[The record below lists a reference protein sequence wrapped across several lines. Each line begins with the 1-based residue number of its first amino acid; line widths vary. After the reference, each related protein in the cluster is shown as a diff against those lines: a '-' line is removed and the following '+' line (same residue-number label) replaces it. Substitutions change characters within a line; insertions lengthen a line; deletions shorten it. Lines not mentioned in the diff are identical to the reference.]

1 MSTWAELEHRY
12 FLQTGHRRLGVTI
25 VRGMGTR
32 VWDDVGRE
40 YLDFVAG
47 WAVLNLGHCHPVV
60 VDALR
65 RQAETLLLAT
75 NDAYTVPQVQLAE
88 ILLQN
93 SPFERAY
100 FQNSGTEAVEVA
112 IKLARKYG
120 KLHLHGAHEFIC
132 ADHAFHGRTLGA
144 LAATGKREYQ
154 EPFEPLPPGFV
165 HVPFNDFQ
173 ALKAATTDKT
183 CAVLL
188 EPVQAEG
195 GVYVADES
203 YMRSVRSW
211 CDQRGLLLI
220 LDEVQTGMGRT
231 GKLFAFQ
238 HYGIEPDILTLGKGL
253 GGGVPISAILAKE
266 RAAVFGPG
274 DHGTTFGGN
283 PLMCSVALATVRWI
297 LEHDLPD
304 QAARMGDY
312 FMQRLH
318 GLKTKHRCVREVR
331 GKGLLLA
338 IEFDQ
343 DLALD
348 MVQTCVANGLL
359 TNPVRP
365 NALRLM
371 PPLIVTAEE
380 IDQAVEVLDR
390 SLSLVLAARTASAA

>member
-1 MSTWAELEHRY
+1 MNKWAEIEQRS
-12 FLQTGHRRLGVTI
+12 FLQTGHRRLGMTI
-25 VRGMGTR
+25 VRGQGIR
-32 VWDDVGRE
+32 VWDDAGRE

-47 WAVLNLGHCHPVV
+47 WAVLSLGHCHPVM

-65 RQAETLLLAT
+65 KQADTLLLAT
-75 NDAYTVPQVQLAE
+75 NDVYTVPQLQLAE
-88 ILLQN
+88 LLLNN
-93 SPFERAY
+93 SPFDRAY

-120 KLHLHGAHEFIC
+120 KLNLQGAYEFIC

-165 HVPFNDFQ
+165 HVPFNDVE
-173 ALKAATTDKT
+173 ALKAATTEKT

-188 EPVQAEG
+188 EPVQGEG
-195 GVYVADES
+195 GVYVADEA
-203 YMRSVRSW
+203 YLRAVRTW
-211 CDQRGLLLI
+211 CDQRGILLI

-238 HYGIEPDILTLGKGL
+238 HYGIEPDIMTLGKGL
-253 GGGVPISAILAKE
+253 GGGVPVSAVLTKSK
-266 RAAVFGPG
+266 AAVFGSG

-283 PLMCSVALATVRWI
+283 PLMCSVALATAQWM
-297 LEHDLPD
+297 LEHDLPGY
-304 QAARMGDY
+304 AERMGNY
-312 FMQRLH
+312 FTRRLRN
-318 GLKTKHRCVREVR
+318 LKARQACIKEVR

-348 MVQTCVANGLL
+348 VMQACVANGLL

-365 NALRLM
+365 NALRFM
-371 PPLIVTAEE
+371 PPLVVTERE
-380 IDQAVEVLDR
+380 IDQAVDIVEQ
-390 SLSLVLAARTASAA
+390 SLGQALAARAAMAA